1 MTLAPEKKNFQ
12 KSNNLEGCSRAVGY
26 QSKEMRGWMKKS
38 RCPISSHTLCKK
50 KEKKCPVAIEIHDQ
64 NSGTY
69 INSNNKLTE

>member
-1 MTLAPEKKNFQ
+1 VFQ
-12 KSNNLEGCSRAVGY
+12 SSRV
-26 QSKEMRGWMKKS
+26 SKQGNARMDEEEQVPYLFSYSMQ
-38 RCPISSHTLCKK
+38 K